1 VLDKQVLPSSPLKL
15 HLCCGDKRLPGFIG
29 VDIRA
34 EVSPDI
40 IASVEDLSIF
50 STASASEIYFCH
62 GPEHLSHNQIGSC
75 LCEIRRILMPGGTLR
90 LAMPDFDRLVN
101 LYVDKIVSFQDIH
114 PALYGGQEYPEN
126 VHFSGH
132 NMQSISQLLTKSGF
146 VKIERYDAKSFLPV
160 DYFDWSLHRLKGVQT
175 SLNVKCIVP
184 V

>member
-1 VLDKQVLPSSPLKL
+1 
-15 HLCCGDKRLPGFIG
+15 
-29 VDIRA
+29 
-34 EVSPDI
+34 
-40 IASVEDLSIF
+40 
-50 STASASEIYFCH
+50 
-62 GPEHLSHNQIGSC
+62 
-75 LCEIRRILMPGGTLR
+75 
-90 LAMPDFDRLVN
+90 MPDFDRLVN